1 MFRAT
6 FCVSLLLT
14 GCPQRPALPTEAEA
28 REAFGER
35 VPRLDNLERALE
47 DGIRKAGLSKPRP
60 DCAMGEQACF
70 EQVRKHDKEIAS
82 TQKEISK
89 LIESWDVAC
98 AEITVSTVRHGEELA
113 SRVATCAPGRRGD
126 FVDRKIKVGKYDVGW
141 GVYYKNDQVMKRGVA
156 VHREWKDGEATA
168 TVEIYFFTDS

>member
-6 FCVSLLLT
+6 SCVGLLLSAC
-14 GCPQRPALPTEAEA
+14 GNRPAAPTEFQA
-28 REAFGER
+28 REEFGER
-35 VPRLDNLERALE
+35 VPRLENLENALK
-47 DGIRKAGLSKPRP
+47 DGIRDAGLAKPRP

-82 TQKEISK
+82 TQKAISK

-98 AEITVSTVRHGEELA
+98 AEITVATAKRGEELS

-126 FVDRKIKVGKYDVGW
+126 FVDRKIKIGEYDVGW
-141 GVYYKNDQVMKRGVA
+141 GVYFKNDQVMRRGIA

-168 TVEIYFFTDS
+168 TIEVYFFIDS